1 MKTAIVYYSMGGNT
15 AMTAGKLAEALSAD
29 LIGIRPCRAYP
40 DKGFRMFLWGGKSA
54 VMAEAPA
61 LESYTFRA
69 DQYDRIILGFPVWA
83 SNMAPPIRTFIQEN
97 RSALKEKKIAVFAC
111 QSGSGGEKAIRKLK
125 DLLGKDSL
133 SAVMILIDPKDR
145 PNPENDR
152 KISVFLEQLAS

>member
-1 MKTAIVYYSMGGNT
+1 
-15 AMTAGKLAEALSAD
+15 
-29 LIGIRPCRAYP
+29 
-40 DKGFRMFLWGGKSA
+40 
-54 VMAEAPA
+54 
-61 LESYTFRA
+61 
-69 DQYDRIILGFPVWA
+69 
-83 SNMAPPIRTFIQEN
+83 MAPPIRTFILKN